1 MICIFGT
8 SVVKDLNKNL
18 VVFNIAIPTG
28 KGKVKEDVL
37 GHTTDVTELETI
49 SLCMN

>member
-8 SVVKDLNKNL
+8 SVVKDLKNNL
-18 VVFNIAIPTG
+18 VVFNIAVPTG
-28 KGKVKEDVL
+28 KGKVKENVL
-37 GHTTDVTELETI
+37 GHATDVTDLETI

>member
-8 SVVKDLNKNL
+8 NTVKDLKHN
-18 VVFNIAIPTG
+18 VVAFNIAIPSG
-28 KGKVKEDVL
+28 RGKVKEDVL
-37 GHTTDVTELETI
+37 GHATDVTDLETI